1 MAAVYHDFSLRSA
14 QWELKEKN
22 MREETTLLKNDRDDS
37 RLQLKRTEEILAASA
52 DSGVQAE
59 QFIKLGVY
67 TAICNL

>member
-1 MAAVYHDFSLRSA
+1 
-14 QWELKEKN
+14 